1 MVKVP
6 RYDPNQVSYTPAK
19 AAIAPLQLAD
29 MSSWT
34 QALDAGAAF
43 AADKYAKRQLAEQE
57 IAVRDAQNKMEEL
70 ISESGDK
77 LQHSKVDDPDKP
89 FNANDFKDDAFST
102 FDEGVAKI
110 MSESTIISSG
120 DLNVTNH
127 ARFMAD
133 IDSARSR
140 IGRQAN
146 SIASNRLVDRLQQ
159 DFHSRERVAH
169 QAIVHGADPKA
180 SFDKLLNEYTVMSA
194 DNDTLGYFSRSEM
207 EQKVA
212 AGTDLAIDKVKTNL
226 ADRFANDLLGNARG
240 SEFKGQVDFNAWE
253 DEVKVGDWDDFI
265 KKGGI
270 ESKDSFINDV
280 FAKALTAESTM
291 KATMRKR
298 AKIDF
303 AQSLGIWIK
312 KSGDPNVVITADD
325 LKPLFDKLEGG
336 AVYLE
341 GNDLISAFNKIQGLI
356 TDPTQPTAVQDQLFE
371 NMRTFVAM
379 QTVAGMD
386 AVTTADLMQSVTDED
401 AIYKFSD
408 LHYSNKAD
416 FIKYLEDRNDPQTQK
431 VDAAIAFVYK
441 EWQRDLSK
449 KTNRDRSLEGSFET
463 AFGVAGNVLFPE
475 LASGRL
481 APFSRA
487 LIESSVRAYVRDNPT
502 HSAMK
507 AQSEVMH
514 MLTSQVKKGNHSDV
528 TKIDIDDRIL
538 EEAIYKKNIQ
548 GGVLNY
554 KEEVAL
560 GLYDIKTKRLR
571 DLQERIIGEYSYL
584 KKGDL
589 RDVLMDKFS
598 QPQRISKATGR
609 PFDAKVI
616 KEKMDMFKEAA
627 SLIEPLHFS
636 LLQADTRAK
645 RRARD
650 FNQSKVSQGSSLGSM
665 EDTQAEPKV
674 QGKTT
679 PAHEKI
685 SPEEVNNMIK
695 QRAEE
700 LGLDATQ
707 FLVNPTDKSPVKTAV
722 PKKTVTTPKADADF
736 DEYTR
741 RQGENS
747 KALYYYGR
755 EWEEASKE
763 KYGSFKSVYTSKEGK
778 AYIADLKK
786 QHPLKFLRGTALMKA
801 IRKSRKGE

>member
-43 AADKYAKRQLAEQE
+43 AADKYEKRQLAEQE

-386 AVTTADLMQSVTDED
+386 AVTTADLIQSVTDED

-431 VDAAIAFVYK
+431 VDSAIDFVYK
-441 EWQRDLSK
+441 EFKEDLGK
-449 KTNRDRSLEGSFET
+449 KTAKDRSLTGALQQ

-481 APFSRA
+481 APFSIA
-487 LIESSVRAYVRDNPT
+487 VIESSVRAYVRDNPT

-507 AQSEVMH
+507 AQSEVIQ
-514 MLTSQVKKGNHSDV
+514 MLTSQIKKGNHSDV
-528 TKIDIDDRIL
+528 TKIDVDDRIL

-560 GLYDIKTKRLR
+560 GLYQIKTRRLR
-571 DLQERIIGEYSYL
+571 DLEERIIGEYSYL
-584 KKGDL
+584 KKDDL
-589 RDVLMDKFS
+589 RKVQYDSFS
-598 QPQRISKATGR
+598 FEERTNKLTGKS
-609 PFDAKVI
+609 FEF
-616 KEKMDMFKEAA
+616 KEGKKEMLKEAA
-627 SLIEPLHFS
+627 SLIEPLHFR
-636 LLQADTRAK
+636 LLEASNRAK

-747 KALYYYGR
+747 KALYDYGR

>member
-1 MVKVP
+1 MVP
-6 RYDPNQVSYTPAK
+6 ME
-19 AAIAPLQLAD
+19 LAD
-29 MSSWT
+29 MSAWT
-34 QALDAGAAF
+34 SALDKGAAF
-43 AADKYAKRQLAEQE
+43 AADRYQKRQLAEQE
-57 IAVRDAQNKMEEL
+57 IAVRDSKNKMEEL
-70 ISESGDK
+70 IAESGDR
-77 LQHSKVDDPDKP
+77 LQHSKTDDPAKP
-89 FNANDFKDDAFST
+89 FNANDFKNDAFST

-146 SIASNRLVDRLQQ
+146 DIASKRLVERLQA
-159 DFHSRERVAH
+159 DFYSRERINQ
-169 QAIVHGADPKA
+169 QAIVHGDDPKA
-180 SFDKLLNEYTVMSA
+180 SFDNLLDDYIVMSA
-194 DNDTLGYFSRSEM
+194 DNDILGYFSKPEM

-240 SEFKGQVDFNAWE
+240 SDFKGQVSFNEWE
-253 DEVKVGDWDDFI
+253 DEVKAGEWDDFI

-270 ESKDSFINDV
+270 ESKDSFINDI
-280 FAKALTAESTM
+280 FSKALTAETTM

-303 AQSLGIWIK
+303 AKSLGIWIK
-312 KSGDPNVVITADD
+312 KSGDPNAVITADD
-325 LKPLFDKLEGG
+325 LKPLFDQLEGG

-356 TDPTQPTAVQDQLFE
+356 TDTTKPTAAEHQLFD
-371 NMRTFVAM
+371 NMRTFVAR
-379 QTVAGMD
+379 QTMAGKGT
-386 AVTTADLMQSVTDED
+386 VTTADLMQSVTDED

-416 FIKYLEDRNDPQTQK
+416 FIEYLEDRNDPQTQK
-431 VDAAIAFVYK
+431 VDSAIDFVYK
-441 EWQRDLSK
+441 EFKEDLGK
-449 KTNRDRSLEGSFET
+449 KTAKDRSLTGALQQ

-481 APFSRA
+481 APFSIA
-487 LIESSVRAYVRDNPT
+487 VIESSVRAYVRDNPT

-507 AQSEVMH
+507 AQSEVIQ
-514 MLTSQVKKGNHSDV
+514 MLTSQIKKGNHSDV
-528 TKIDIDDRIL
+528 TKIDVDDRIL

-560 GLYDIKTKRLR
+560 GLYQIKTRRLR
-571 DLQERIIGEYSYL
+571 NLQERIIGEYSYL
-584 KKGDL
+584 KKDDL
-589 RDVLMDKFS
+589 RDVVKGEFLYPSRM
-598 QPQRISKATGR
+598 SKATGK
-609 PFDAKVI
+609 PFEI
-616 KEKMDMFKEAA
+616 KDEKKKMLMEAA

-679 PAHEKI
+679 PTHEKI
-685 SPEEVNNMIK
+685 SPEEVNKMIK
-695 QRAEE
+695 QRADE

-707 FLVNPTDKSPVKTAV
+707 FLVNPTVKSPAKTAV
-722 PKKTVTTPKADADF
+722 PKKTVTTPKADSES

-747 KALYYYGR
+747 KALYDYGR
-755 EWEEASKE
+755 DFEEASKE
-763 KYGSFKSVYTSKEGK
+763 KYGSFKSVYASKEGK
-778 AYIADLKK
+778 AYMDQLKK
-786 QHPLKFLRGTALMKA
+786 DHPLKFLTGTALMKA